1 MTVPTGQVI
10 RGIMVLALFVSVAG
24 FFIVVTVRK
33 AEDPAR
39 MVFKW
44 ILTAG
49 VGNSVRW
56 VTFLIFLRGGQ
67 ILSSP
72 SALVL
77 GRGWPQP
84 LARRHSLRSPK
95 ILLVAPAN
103 LKRTVPRKHFPQG
116 VFTRWQTTS
125 SKATLLPEPGPGHAP
140 AL

>member
-1 MTVPTGQVI
+1 MKRFGATRRHDNKRLKDQQG
-10 RGIMVLALFVSVAG
+10 
-24 FFIVVTVRK
+24 
-33 AEDPAR
+33 PAAYR
-39 MVFKW
+39 
-44 ILTAG
+44 
-49 VGNSVRW
+49 GNSVRW

-103 LKRTVPRKHFPQG
+103 LKRTVSRKHFPQG